1 MKIKAYQSFIHNAA
15 LQYKKDPSAIAQ
27 TTFDLLSTFD
37 ITNFHTNKKANTND
51 IDLNDV
57 DSNNVDLKNKTSFSI
72 DSHEY
77 INELLK
83 GFLNNNASPLLHDLN
98 DCYESLAWRPS
109 GFGRLPAEIT
119 NHVAVVEI
127 IGPSGM
133 IEDSR
138 FRFGLLLQDPEIHYA
153 KHQHAAEE
161 LYLVLHGEAAWAVDD
176 NEPSIHGVGEFVH
189 HVENQPHQMKTKD
202 KPLLAMWTW
211 LGDIDSESYSI

>member
-15 LQYKKDPSAIAQ
+15 LEYKKYPSAVAQ

-37 ITNFHTNKKANTND
+37 ITNLLINKKVNRSG

-57 DSNNVDLKNKTSFSI
+57 DSKNKISFSI
-72 DSHEY
+72 DSHGF

-83 GFLNNNASPLLHDLN
+83 GFLNNNDNPLLHDLN
-98 DCYESLAWRPS
+98 NCYESLAWRPS

-176 NEPSIHGVGEFVH
+176 NEPSIRGVGEFIH
-189 HVENQPHQMKTKD
+189 HAENQPHQMKTKD